1 MNLDSLTDL
10 LLHEISDLRD
20 AEQQLLEALPKL
32 AQAASASELQEAFTL
47 HTEETR
53 QQLQRLDEIFAHLNS
68 KPEGK
73 RCKAMQGIVAEA
85 QDLLKEQRNA
95 DPDVLDAALIA
106 AAQRVEHYEIAGYGC
121 AATYARTLG
130 TNKIERLLRQT

>member
-1 MNLDSLTDL
+1 
-10 LLHEISDLRD
+10 
-20 AEQQLLEALPKL
+20 
-32 AQAASASELQEAFTL
+32 
-47 HTEETR
+47 
-53 QQLQRLDEIFAHLNS
+53 
-68 KPEGK
+68 
-73 RCKAMQGIVAEA
+73 MQGIVAEA

-130 TNKIERLLRQT
+130 ANKIDRLLRQTLEEEEATDRKLTELAESMVNLDAAPNDKEILKEAQAGR